1 MSQSYEIDMCHGP
14 LFGKIIR
21 FSIPLMLSGIFT
33 TCCLMQQILLWLAD
47 LSAVRHWLQW
57 DPPVH

>member
-1 MSQSYEIDMCHGP
+1 MSRSYEIDMCHGP

-21 FSIPLMLSGIFT
+21 FSIPLMLSGI
-33 TCCLMQQILLWLAD
+33 LQLLFNAAD
-47 LSAVRHWLQW
+47 IIVVGRFVAVRHWLQW